1 MAHATRRPILVQCNK
16 LPNGGFKTL
25 LTSASTLSE
34 FRRDIIQNTPL
45 TNTELTKFMFVLN
58 GEQLTES
65 SVIPLFNSCAGV
77 TNPAD
82 PKVQVLINKFRTD
95 PTAEEFLAISM
106 AETAK
111 NTASGSSIAE
121 SCKFLEENGIVD
133 EFVAEFGIEPELA
146 SAKTLDAY
154 VSKVISGK
162 IKKSSASTSVAT
174 KTPTDQV
181 EQLKAENARLKQRI
195 ANLEGYIA
203 GFKAGNDDDDDD
215 DDWNDDAA
223 SDAEEIQV
231 DMSKLIK
238 R

>member
-1 MAHATRRPILVQCNK
+1 MAHATRRPILFQCNK
-16 LPNGGFKTL
+16 LPNGGYKTL

-34 FRRDIIQNTPL
+34 LRRDIIQNTPL

-58 GEQLTES
+58 GEQLTEG

-77 TNPAD
+77 TNPSD

-121 SCKFLEENGIVD
+121 SCKFLEENGMVD
-133 EFVAEFGIEPELA
+133 AFKEEYGVQPELA
-146 SAKTLDAY
+146 SAKVLDAY
-154 VSKVISGK
+154 VSKIISGK
-162 IKKSSASTSVAT
+162 VKKSSTAT
-174 KTPTDQV
+174 AVTKAPTDQV
-181 EQLKAENARLKQRI
+181 EQLKAENNRLKQRI

-203 GFKAGNDDDDDD
+203 GFKAGNNDDDDDD
-215 DDWNDDAA
+215 NDWEDDPTP

-231 DMSKLIK
+231 DMSKL
-238 R
+238 RR

>member
-1 MAHATRRPILVQCNK
+1 MAHATRRPILFQCNK

-34 FRRDIIQNTPL
+34 LRRDIIQNTPL

-58 GEQLTES
+58 GEQLTEG

-77 TNPAD
+77 TNPSD

-111 NTASGSSIAE
+111 NTASGGSIAE
-121 SCKFLEENGIVD
+121 SCKFLEENGMV
-133 EFVAEFGIEPELA
+133 EAFKEEYGVQPELA
-146 SAKTLDAY
+146 SAKVLDAY
-154 VSKVISGK
+154 VSKIISGK
-162 IKKSSASTSVAT
+162 AKKSSTTVTVAVNA
-174 KTPTDQV
+174 PTDQI
-181 EQLKAENARLKQRI
+181 EQLKAENSRLKQRI

-215 DDWNDDAA
+215 WDDNDTP

-231 DMSKLIK
+231 DMSKL
-238 R
+238 RR